1 MGSGSRGLVGGW
13 EGAGSQRRLA
23 RSIALL
29 ASSTTEPNLMGDGY
43 ARVWPVLSGSD
54 HITVSDELPRLTVAV
69 AHRDSRS
76 ALELTPK
83 PRPDL
88 PPSPSFAL
96 IPLGFPPRIIIFF
109 SLLLTILYLT
119 GAISLPHSSSLS
131 SSSSGHAGSHHGV
144 THSHLLTPH
153 DYLNASLSEPAPFAF
168 CPLYGPGDEVA
179 NRRGQVN
186 LLKTRL
192 HTGTGA
198 RVQKVVRKALSG
210 APLTISVLGAS
221 GQCTFFV

>member
-1 MGSGSRGLVGGW
+1 MWLPISVGSH
-13 EGAGSQRRLA
+13 A
-23 RSIALL
+23 
-29 ASSTTEPNLMGDGY
+29 TF
-43 ARVWPVLSGSD
+43 GSD
-54 HITVSDELPRLTVAV
+54 
-69 AHRDSRS
+69 
-76 ALELTPK
+76 PK
-83 PRPDL
+83 PRLDCL
-88 PPSPSFAL
+88 ALCSPSTLLA
-96 IPLGFPPRIIIFF
+96 GFPPRIIIFF

-119 GAISLPHSSSLS
+119 GAISVPHSSSSLS
-131 SSSSGHAGSHHGV
+131 SSHGSSHHGV

-221 GQCTFFV
+221 GKSDLPMWLVSSGLGWGSRRSLQAS

>member
-1 MGSGSRGLVGGW
+1 MS
-13 EGAGSQRRLA
+13 
-23 RSIALL
+23 
-29 ASSTTEPNLMGDGY
+29 PFF
-43 ARVWPVLSGSD
+43 
-54 HITVSDELPRLTVAV
+54 LT
-69 AHRDSRS
+69 
-76 ALELTPK
+76 
-83 PRPDL
+83 
-88 PPSPSFAL
+88 
-96 IPLGFPPRIIIFF
+96 GFPPRIIIFF

-119 GAISLPHSSSLS
+119 GAISVPHSSSSLS
-131 SSSSGHAGSHHGV
+131 SSHGSSHHGV

-221 GQCTFFV
+221 GKSDQML